1 MDSRRKIAKIIEM
14 KKRFIFLIITCGSL
28 FAQSADS
35 LFWFHPDSA
44 NEPAMKWPIVIN
56 QIFSPEYWGFIDS
69 NKTQTIESK
78 DGFRIQVFESKSIEE
93 AQAFYR
99 KSTVDFSEEVYLI
112 FDAPFYKVR
121 IGNCVSRNEANN
133 LQNTLKEMGYKTA
146 WIVRS
151 RIE

>member
-1 MDSRRKIAKIIEM
+1 
-14 KKRFIFLIITCGSL
+14 
-28 FAQSADS
+28 
-35 LFWFHPDSA
+35 
-44 NEPAMKWPIVIN
+44 MKWPIVIN